1 MAIVK
6 WYYKSNPGEVFS
18 GSPIPLASAQAVVEQ
33 FNQQYPGLFHWLE
46 ELK

>member
-6 WYYKSNPGEVFS
+6 WYLKSNPSQVFS
-18 GSPIPLASAQAVVEQ
+18 GSPIPLASAQAAVEQ
-33 FNQQYPGLFHWLE
+33 ANRQYPDLFHWLE